1 MSHITITKHSIFL
14 MLLVVIALACF
25 FFLELDKFT
34 TIEYFKSRQEL
45 VTGYQEQ
52 NPLLAAMIFFALYV
66 ILTSLSLP
74 VAGIMTII
82 AGALFGLIQGL
93 VLVSLASSLG
103 ATLAFLLSR
112 YLFRDFFQD
121 RYSQK
126 LKILNIGI
134 EKEGA
139 FYLFS
144 LRMIPVFPFFMVN
157 AVMGLTLIKTRVF
170 YFASLAGMLLPSVI
184 YVNAGCQI
192 TRINSVADIL
202 SPVVFLS
209 FTLLGLFPL
218 ISKKFVDYL
227 RSRRAMANGGIQRP

>member
-1 MSHITITKHSIFL
+1 

-134 EKEGA
+134 EREGA

>member
-93 VLVSLASSLG
+93 VLVSMASSLG

>member
-1 MSHITITKHSIFL
+1 MSHITITKHSFFL
-14 MLLVVIALACF
+14 ILLVGIAVACF

-134 EKEGA
+134 EREGA

-227 RSRRAMANGGIQRP
+227 RSRRAMADGDIQGP